1 MAYLT
6 QSLNDVVSNEFFR
19 NPIYPGIADAIQEA
33 ATFYEFV
40 PFMAVKG
47 SSIGVQENSD
57 QDLSKF
63 VADGADLDVSDS
75 NTALTT
81 AFRNYNIKS
90 IAGLANVGSVSGAGA
105 TANGVDLMAVA
116 IQAKAR
122 DIARKVYKQ
131 VVKGTDNGDAN
142 GFRGLD
148 DFYADADGELH
159 GKNELTPAGG
169 SDNIADII
177 DQALNAITAKDPQF
191 IMMNGTMLTY
201 FTSLMRKSGAGYNYV
216 TTPISN
222 RNVLSYQGVPIFR
235 NDYMTK
241 NGNIEDIYVGCFE
254 EGDNTGI
261 AMIYPEGTPAGIEVV
276 DLGESEKYLG
286 RVSRVAQHTA
296 LAVMNSEGLARMSVD
311 VTANT
316 PAELVTV

>member
-6 QSLNDVVSNEFFR
+6 QSLNAVVSNEFFR

-33 ATFYEFV
+33 ASFYEFV
-40 PFMAVKG
+40 PFTAIKG

-57 QDLSKF
+57 QNLTAF
-63 VADGADLDVSDS
+63 VADGGDLDTGNSI
-75 NTALTT
+75 NQLTT

-90 IAGLANVGSVSGAGA
+90 IAGLANIGTVSNAGA
-105 TANGVDLMAVA
+105 SANGVDLMAVA

-131 VVKGTDNGDAN
+131 VVRGTDNGDAS

-159 GKNELTPAGG
+159 GKNELTPSAGG
-169 SDNIADII
+169 DDIADVL
-177 DQALNAITAKDPQF
+177 DQLLNSITAADPEF
-191 IMMNGTMLTY
+191 IMMNGTILNK
-201 FTSLMRKSGAGYNYV
+201 FTSRMRASGAGFNYV
-216 TTPISN
+216 TTPVTN

-235 NDYMTK
+235 NDHITVHTTDK
-241 NGNIEDIYVGCFE
+241 HEIYAGCFE
-254 EGDNTGI
+254 KGGNTGI
-261 AMIYPEGTPAGIEVV
+261 TMLYPEGTPAGLEVV

-286 RVSRVAQHTA
+286 RVTRVAQHTA
-296 LAVMNSEGLARMSVD
+296 LAVMNSEGLAKMTVD
-311 VTANT
+311 LSDNAS
-316 PAELVTV
+316 L

>member
-33 ATFYEFV
+33 QSFYEFV
-40 PFMAVKG
+40 PFMAIKG

-57 QDLSKF
+57 QNLVKF
-63 VADGADLDVSDS
+63 GNDGMDLDTGDS
-75 NTALTT
+75 ANQLTT

-90 IAGLANVGSVSGAGA
+90 IAGLANVGSVSGAA
-105 TANGVDLMAVA
+105 STANGVDLMAVA
-116 IQAKAR
+116 IQAKSR

-131 VVKGTDNGDAN
+131 VVKGTSGGDSN

-148 DFYADADGELH
+148 DMYDDSTGELH
-159 GKNELTPAGG
+159 NKNELTPANSG
-169 SDNIADII
+169 DDIADVL
-177 DQALNAITAKDPQF
+177 DQLLNAITAKDADF
-191 IMMNGTMLTY
+191 IMMNGTILNK
-201 FTSLMRKSGAGYNYV
+201 FTARMRASGAGYNYV
-216 TTPISN
+216 TSPITN
-222 RNVLSYQGVPIFR
+222 RNLLSYQGVPIFR
-235 NDYMTK
+235 NDYITVHTTDK
-241 NGNIEDIYVGCFE
+241 HEIYAGCFE
-254 EGDNTGI
+254 DGGNTGI

-296 LAVMNSEGLARMSVD
+296 LAVMNSEGLAKMTVD
-311 VTANT
+311 LSDNT
-316 PAELVTV
+316 GL

>member
-6 QSLNDVVSNEFFR
+6 QSLNAVVSNEFFR

-33 ATFYEFV
+33 ASFYEFV
-40 PFMAVKG
+40 PFTAIKG

-57 QDLSKF
+57 QNLTAF
-63 VADGADLDVSDS
+63 VADGGDLDTGNSI
-75 NTALTT
+75 NQLTT

-90 IAGLANVGSVSGAGA
+90 IAGLANIGTVSNAGA
-105 TANGVDLMAVA
+105 SANGVDLMAVA

-131 VVKGTDNGDAN
+131 VVKGTDNGDAS

-159 GKNELTPAGG
+159 GKNELTPSAGG
-169 SDNIADII
+169 DDIADVL
-177 DQALNAITAKDPQF
+177 DQLLNSITAADPEF
-191 IMMNGTMLTY
+191 IMMNGTILNK
-201 FTSLMRKSGAGYNYV
+201 FTSRMRASGAGFNYV
-216 TTPISN
+216 TTPVTN

-235 NDYMTK
+235 NDHITVHTTDK
-241 NGNIEDIYVGCFE
+241 HEIYAGCFE
-254 EGDNTGI
+254 KGGNTGI
-261 AMIYPEGTPAGIEVV
+261 TMLYPEGTPAGLEVV

-286 RVSRVAQHTA
+286 RVTRVAQHTA
-296 LAVMNSEGLARMSVD
+296 LAVMNSEGLAKMTVD
-311 VTANT
+311 LSDNGS
-316 PAELVTV
+316 L

>member
-6 QSLNDVVSNEFFR
+6 QSLNAVVSNEFFR

-33 ATFYEFV
+33 ASFYEFV
-40 PFMAVKG
+40 PFTAIKG

-57 QDLSKF
+57 QNLTAF
-63 VADGADLDVSDS
+63 VADGGDLDTGNSI
-75 NTALTT
+75 NQLTT

-90 IAGLANVGSVSGAGA
+90 IAGLANIGTVSNAGA
-105 TANGVDLMAVA
+105 SANGVDLMAVA

-131 VVKGTDNGDAN
+131 VVKGTDNGDAS

-159 GKNELTPAGG
+159 GKNELTPSAGG
-169 SDNIADII
+169 DDIADVL
-177 DQALNAITAKDPQF
+177 DQLLNSITAADPEF
-191 IMMNGTMLTY
+191 IMMNGTILNK
-201 FTSLMRKSGAGYNYV
+201 FTSRMRASGAGFNYV
-216 TTPISN
+216 TTPVTN

-235 NDYMTK
+235 NDHITVHTTDK
-241 NGNIEDIYVGCFE
+241 HEIYAGCFE
-254 EGDNTGI
+254 KGGNTGI
-261 AMIYPEGTPAGIEVV
+261 TMLYPEGTPAGLEVV

-286 RVSRVAQHTA
+286 RVTRVAQHTA
-296 LAVMNSEGLARMSVD
+296 LAVMNSEGLAKMTVD
-311 VTANT
+311 LSDNAS
-316 PAELVTV
+316 L

>member
-33 ATFYEFV
+33 QSFYEFV
-40 PFMAVKG
+40 PFMAIKG

-57 QDLSKF
+57 QNLVKF
-63 VADGADLDVSDS
+63 GDDGMDLDTGDS
-75 NTALTT
+75 AVQLTT

-90 IAGLANVGSVSGAGA
+90 IAGLANVGSVSGAA
-105 TANGVDLMAVA
+105 STANGVDLMAVA
-116 IQAKAR
+116 IQAKSR

-131 VVKGTDNGDAN
+131 VVKGTSGGDSN

-148 DFYADADGELH
+148 DMYDDSTGELH
-159 GKNELTPAGG
+159 NKNELTPANSG
-169 SDNIADII
+169 DDIADVL
-177 DQALNAITAKDPQF
+177 DQLLNAITAKDADF
-191 IMMNGTMLTY
+191 IMMNGTILNK
-201 FTSLMRKSGAGYNYV
+201 FTARMRASGAGYNYV
-216 TTPISN
+216 TSPITN
-222 RNVLSYQGVPIFR
+222 RNLLSYQGVPIFR
-235 NDYMTK
+235 NDYITVHTTDK
-241 NGNIEDIYVGCFE
+241 HEIYAGCFE
-254 EGDNTGI
+254 DGGNTGI

-296 LAVMNSEGLARMSVD
+296 LAVMNSEGLAKMTVD
-311 VTANT
+311 LSDNT
-316 PAELVTV
+316 GL